1 MDGMDSITNLI
12 MGGAGVFV
20 IIYCILILVMLVLTI
35 VAMVAIIKIPK
46 EIEKLSNN
54 VNKLCYIV
62 GQNNK
67 NLGRP
72 ENEYQNGYGA
82 TSQNSQTYNYPMQ

>member
-46 EIEKLSNN
+46 EIEK
-54 VNKLCYIV
+54 
-62 GQNNK
+62 
-67 NLGRP
+67 
-72 ENEYQNGYGA
+72 
-82 TSQNSQTYNYPMQ
+82 